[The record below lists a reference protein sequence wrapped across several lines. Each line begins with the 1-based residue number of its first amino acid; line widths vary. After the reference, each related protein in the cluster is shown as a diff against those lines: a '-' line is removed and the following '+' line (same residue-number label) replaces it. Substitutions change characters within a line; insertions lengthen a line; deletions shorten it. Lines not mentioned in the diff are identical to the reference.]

1 MMGGGGETQYQPYG
15 DLNNSKL
22 SQLLTVTN
30 LLAITKRQ
38 FTTNKDYFLDKKNF
52 LNISTSV

>member
-1 MMGGGGETQYQPYG
+1 MMGGGETQYQPYG

-38 FTTNKDYFLDKKNF
+38 FTTNKDYFLDKENF